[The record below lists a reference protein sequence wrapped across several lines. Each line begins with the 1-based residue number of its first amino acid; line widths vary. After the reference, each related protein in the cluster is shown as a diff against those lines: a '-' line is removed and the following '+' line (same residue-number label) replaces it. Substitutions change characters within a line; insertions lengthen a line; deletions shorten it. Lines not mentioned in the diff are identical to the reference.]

1 MLVVSI
7 KRALPPQTIYL
18 HPQREGNMEPWVYTR
33 MYKPGDT
40 CVTAHVETTTYFPQG
55 NFPFS
60 ILGEFVCIRENHF
73 SSQEG
78 RMLSGQHDIESLIL
92 NFRAPLLLCD
102 THICQ
107 LVHIASPQKKVEIV
121 VQ

>member
-1 MLVVSI
+1 M
-7 KRALPPQTIYL
+7 
-18 HPQREGNMEPWVYTR
+18 GVYTR

-40 CVTAHVETTTYFPQG
+40 CVIAYLETTTYFPQG

-60 ILGEFVCIRENHF
+60 TLEEFVCIRENHF

-78 RMLSGQHDIESLIL
+78 RMLTGQYDIESLIL